1 MFNWFDEQI
10 RQRKRHDQE
19 LFEDSILRMASSVI
33 GTKNAGSLADE
44 RIVTRDAID
53 DILKHYHYKPA
64 EIPDS
69 IKSTE
74 DQMNFAFRPHGIMY
88 RPVELST
95 GWQKDAFGPML
106 GYRKEDGRPV
116 ALIPN
121 PVHGYWYKDPNGKK
135 TQVTGQNAEEFQK
148 EAFCF
153 YRPLPLKA
161 IGIPDLMLYLKN
173 CLSAGDV
180 VLFVALA
187 LLIVLTGILVPRL
200 TKMLTGFVLP
210 LGNATL
216 LWGTAGFL
224 ICTALSSQLLTMSRD
239 LAMARIE
246 TKSSLAV
253 EAAMMQRLLSLP
265 APFFRS
271 YSAGELSRRSQAVNQ
286 LCSLL
291 LGSVFSTGI
300 TSLASLI
307 YIGQIF
313 RFAPA
318 LTTPALCVILATV
331 AVSLITTLTKMK
343 LSKQQM
349 EYSAKESGLS
359 YALITGVQKI
369 KLAGAEKRAFAK
381 WADAYAKEAELQ
393 YNPPLFLKINSAI
406 LTAIS
411 LVGTIVIYF
420 FAVETQVSPSDYLAF
435 STTYGMVM
443 GAFSSLAGIAVY
455 VAQIKPILE
464 MAEPILKA
472 EPEVS
477 EGREI
482 LTRLSGNIEMNNVS
496 FRYTEHM
503 PYVIDGMNLK
513 IKAGEYVAI
522 CGKSGAGK
530 SSLMRLLLGFETPE
544 RGAIY
549 YDGKDINKIDLRSLR
564 KMIGAV
570 IQDGSLFQGDIYS
583 NIVISAPQLSVKDA
597 WEAAEIAGIAD
608 DIQAMP
614 MGMNTIISEWQGGI
628 SGGQKQRLMIAR
640 AIAPKPKILMFDEA
654 TSALDNKTQK
664 QVSEALD
671 RLKCTRIVIAHR
683 LSTIRHCD
691 RILFLDGGKIA
702 EDGTYEELIA
712 KGGQFAELVERQRL
726 DKTGEKNGEAG
737 ENSDP
742 AEE

>member
-1 MFNWFDEQI
+1 M
-10 RQRKRHDQE
+10 
-19 LFEDSILRMASSVI
+19 
-33 GTKNAGSLADE
+33 
-44 RIVTRDAID
+44 
-53 DILKHYHYKPA
+53 
-64 EIPDS
+64 
-69 IKSTE
+69 
-74 DQMNFAFRPHGIMY
+74 
-88 RPVELST
+88 
-95 GWQKDAFGPML
+95 
-106 GYRKEDGRPV
+106 
-116 ALIPN
+116 
-121 PVHGYWYKDPNGKK
+121 
-135 TQVTGQNAEEFQK
+135 
-148 EAFCF
+148 
-153 YRPLPLKA
+153 
-161 IGIPDLMLYLKN
+161 
-173 CLSAGDV
+173 
-180 VLFVALA
+180 LFVALA
-187 LLIVLTGILVPRL
+187 FLIVLTGILVPRL
-200 TKMLTGFVLP
+200 TKMLTGFVRP
-210 LGNATL
+210 LGNVTL

-224 ICTALSSQLLTMSRD
+224 ICTALSSQLFTMSRE

-246 TKSSLAV
+246 TKTSLAV

-271 YSAGELSRRSQAVNQ
+271 YSAGELSKRSQAVNQ

-300 TSLASLI
+300 TSLASLL

-331 AVSLITTLTKMK
+331 AVSLITTLTRMK

-349 EYSAKESGLS
+349 EYNAKESGLS

-420 FAVETQVSPSDYLAF
+420 FAVKTQVSPSDYLAF

-443 GAFSSLAGIAVY
+443 GAFSSLAGIAVS
-455 VAQIKPILE
+455 VAQIRPIL
-464 MAEPILKA
+464 IL
-472 EPEVS
+472 S
-477 EGREI
+477 
-482 LTRLSGNIEMNNVS
+482 RLSGSIEMNNVS
-496 FRYTEHM
+496 FRYNEHM

-530 SSLMRLLLGFETPE
+530 SSLMRLLLGFENPE

-564 KMIGAV
+564 RMIGAV
-570 IQDGSLFQGDIYS
+570 TQDGSLFQGDIYS

-608 DIQAMP
+608 DIRAMP
-614 MGMNTIISEWQGGI
+614 MGMNTVISEGQGGI

-671 RLKCTRIVIAHR
+671 SLKCTRIVIAHR

-691 RILFLDGGKIA
+691 RILVLEEGKIA

-712 KGGQFAELVERQRL
+712 KGGRFAELVERQRL
-726 DKTGEKNGEAG
+726 EKTGE
-737 ENSDP
+737 
-742 AEE
+742 

>member
-19 LFEDSILRMASSVI
+19 LFEDSMLRMASSVI
-33 GTKNAGSLADE
+33 GTRNAGSLADE

-69 IKSTE
+69 VGNTE

-88 RPVELST
+88 RTVMLRS
-95 GWQKDAFGPML
+95 GWEKDAFGPML
-106 GYRKEDGRPV
+106 GYRKDDGRPV

-121 PVHGYWYKDPNGKK
+121 PIQGYWYKDSTGKK
-135 TQVTGQNAEEFQK
+135 TQITKRTAGEFRE

-153 YRPLPLKA
+153 YRPLPLKT
-161 IGIPDLMLYLKN
+161 IGIPDLLLYLKN
-173 CLSAGDV
+173 CLNAGDV
-180 VLFVALA
+180 VLFVILTF
-187 LLIVLTGILVPRL
+187 LIVLTGILVPRL

-210 LGNATL
+210 LGNVTL

-224 ICTALSSQLLTMSRD
+224 ICTALSSQLFTMSRE
-239 LAMARIE
+239 LAMTRIE
-246 TKSSLAV
+246 TKTSLAV

-300 TSLASLI
+300 TSLASLL

-349 EYSAKESGLS
+349 EYNAKESGLS

-393 YNPPLFLKINSAI
+393 YNPPLFLKINSAF

-411 LVGTIVIYF
+411 LVGTLVIYF
-420 FAVETQVSPSDYLAF
+420 FAVKTQVSPSDYLAF
-435 STTYGMVM
+435 SATYGMVM
-443 GAFSSLAGIAVY
+443 GAFSSLAGIAVS
-455 VAQIKPILE
+455 VAQIRPILE

-472 EPEVS
+472 EPEIS

-482 LTRLSGNIEMNNVS
+482 LTRLSGSIEMNNIS
-496 FRYTEHM
+496 FRYNEHM

-530 SSLMRLLLGFETPE
+530 SSLMRLLLGFEKPE

-564 KMIGAV
+564 RMIGAV
-570 IQDGSLFQGDIYS
+570 TQDGSLFQGDIYS

-608 DIQAMP
+608 DIRNMP
-614 MGMNTIISEWQGGI
+614 MGMNTVISEGQGGI

-664 QVSEALD
+664 QVSDALD
-671 RLKCTRIVIAHR
+671 NLKCTRIVIAHR

-691 RILFLDGGKIA
+691 RILVLEEGKIA

-712 KGGQFAELVERQRL
+712 KGGRFAELVERQRL
-726 DKTGEKNGEAG
+726 EKTEEKHGDSG
-737 ENSDP
+737 ENTGS

>member
-10 RQRKRHDQE
+10 RQRKQHDQE
-19 LFEDSILRMASSVI
+19 LFEDSMLRMASSVI
-33 GTKNAGSLADE
+33 GTRNAGKAADE
-44 RIVTRDAID
+44 RIITRDAID
-53 DILKHYHYKPA
+53 DVLKYYHLKPA

-69 IKSTE
+69 INNSE
-74 DQMNFAFRPHGIMY
+74 EQLDFAFRPHGIMY
-88 RPVELST
+88 RTVELRE

-106 GYRKEDGRPV
+106 ARRKEDGMPV

-121 PVHGYWYKDPNGKK
+121 SFRGYRMKDASGKSITVSGK
-135 TQVTGQNAEEFQK
+135 QAAELQED
-148 EAFCF
+148 ALCF

-161 IGIPDLMLYLKN
+161 IGISDLMVYLKDCMN
-173 CLSAGDV
+173 TGDLALI
-180 VLFVALA
+180 VLLT
-187 LLIVLTGILVPRL
+187 LLIVMTGLMVTRL
-200 TKMLTGFVLP
+200 TKMMTGFVLSY
-210 LGNATL
+210 GNAAI

-224 ICTALSSQLLTMSRD
+224 LCTAVSSQLLSAAHD

-246 TKSSLAV
+246 TKTSLAV
-253 EAAMMQRLLSLP
+253 QAAMMHRLLSLP

-271 YSAGELSRRSQAVNQ
+271 YSSGELSRRSQAVNQ

-300 TSLASLI
+300 TSLASLL
-307 YIGQIF
+307 YVGQIF
-313 RFAPA
+313 RYAPG
-318 LTTPALCVILATV
+318 LTRPALCVIACTV
-331 AVSLITTLTKMK
+331 GMSLVTTWSKMK
-343 LSKQQM
+343 LSKRQM
-349 EYSAKESGLS
+349 EFSAKENGLS

-381 WADAYAKEAELQ
+381 WADAYSKGAELE
-393 YNPPLFLKINSAI
+393 YNPPLFLKINSSLI
-406 LTAIS
+406 TAIS
-411 LVGTIVIYF
+411 LAGTLVMYYL
-420 FAVETQVSPSDYLAF
+420 AVKTQVSPSEYLAF
-435 STTYGMVM
+435 NVTYGMVT
-443 GAFSSLAGIAVY
+443 GAFTSFAGIAVS
-455 VAQIKPILE
+455 VAQIRPILE

-482 LTRLSGNIEMNNVS
+482 LTKISGGIELNNVS
-496 FRYTEHM
+496 FRYHEHM

-522 CGKSGAGK
+522 CGKSGTGK

-549 YDGKDINKIDLRSLR
+549 YDGKDLTKIDLRSLR
-564 KMIGAV
+564 KKIGAV
-570 IQDGSLFQGDIYS
+570 TQDGSLFQGDIYS
-583 NIVISAPQLSVKDA
+583 NIVISAPQLSVDEA

-608 DIQAMP
+608 DIRAMP
-614 MGMNTIISEWQGGI
+614 MGMNTVISEGQGGF

-671 RLKCTRIVIAHR
+671 QLKCTRIVIAHR

-691 RILFLDGGKIA
+691 RILYLEDGKIA
-702 EDGTYEELIA
+702 EDGTYDELIA
-712 KGGQFAELVERQRL
+712 KGGKFAELVQRQRL
-726 DKTGEKNGEAG
+726 ETGENEKPE
-737 ENSDP
+737 
-742 AEE
+742 

>member
-19 LFEDSILRMASSVI
+19 LFEDSMLRMASSVI
-33 GTKNAGSLADE
+33 GTRNAGSLADE

-53 DILKHYHYKPA
+53 DILKYYHYKPA

-69 IKSTE
+69 VRNTE

-88 RPVELST
+88 RTVVLRE
-95 GWQKDAFGPML
+95 GWEKDAFGPML
-106 GYRKEDGRPV
+106 GYLKEDGRPV

-121 PVHGYWYKDPNGKK
+121 PLQGYWYKDSTGKK
-135 TQVTGQNAEEFQK
+135 TQVTKRTAKEFRE

-153 YRPLPLKA
+153 YRPLPLKT
-161 IGIPDLMLYLKN
+161 IGIPDLLLYLKN
-173 CLSAGDV
+173 CLNAGDV
-180 VLFVALA
+180 VLFIALA
-187 LLIVLTGILVPRL
+187 FLIVLTGILVPRL
-200 TKMLTGFVLP
+200 TKMLTGFVRP
-210 LGNATL
+210 LGNVTL

-224 ICTALSSQLLTMSRD
+224 ICTALSSQLFTMSRE
-239 LAMARIE
+239 LAMAKKKKK
-246 TKSSLAV
+246 TSLAV

-265 APFFRS
+265 APLFRS
-271 YSAGELSRRSQAVNQ
+271 YRAGELSKRSQAVNQ

-300 TSLASLI
+300 TSLASLL

-313 RFAPA
+313 RFVSA

-331 AVSLITTLTKMK
+331 AVSLITTLTRMK

-349 EYSAKESGLS
+349 EYNAKESGLS

-420 FAVETQVSPSDYLAF
+420 FAVKTQVSPSDYLAF

-443 GAFSSLAGIAVY
+443 GAFSSLAGIAVS
-455 VAQIKPILE
+455 VAQIRPILE

-482 LTRLSGNIEMNNVS
+482 LTRLSGSIEMNNVS
-496 FRYTEHM
+496 FRYNEHM

-530 SSLMRLLLGFETPE
+530 SSLMRLLLGFEKPE

-564 KMIGAV
+564 RMIGAV
-570 IQDGSLFQGDIYS
+570 TQDGSLFQGDIYS

-608 DIQAMP
+608 DIRAMP
-614 MGMNTIISEWQGGI
+614 VGMTTVISEGQGGM

-671 RLKCTRIVIAHR
+671 SLKCTRIVIAHR

-691 RILFLDGGKIA
+691 RILVLEEGKIA

-712 KGGQFAELVERQRL
+712 KGGRFAELVERQRL
-726 DKTGEKNGEAG
+726 EKTGE
-737 ENSDP
+737 
-742 AEE
+742 